1 MLTDA
6 ELEALLDDLE
16 SDRVERKESAAD
28 STKLRQ
34 AVCAFAN
41 DLPGHD
47 EPGALFVG
55 VDDSGEPV
63 GWDITD
69 RRLRNLSD
77 MRDQVNILPSPS
89 LTVQKRWLKGREVAV
104 VTVEPADAPPV
115 RYNGRI
121 WIRVGPR
128 RGIASPDEERRL
140 NEKRLYRDVPADI
153 RPVPSAGLDALDE
166 PLFREVY
173 LPAAVS
179 REVLD
184 ENDRSL
190 QEQLLALKLAHPGD
204 PICPTRLGVLTIG
217 REPTDWLPGAWVHF
231 LRVAGTELGGPVRH
245 DRALHGPV
253 PDLVSAAEDLLLAQT
268 QTAVDFTSGA
278 REIRTPDYPQVALE
292 QIVRNAI
299 LHRSYENTNAPVRII
314 WLDDRVEVMNPGGP
328 YGQVTVDNFG
338 DPGLYD
344 YRNANLAAV
353 MKELGLV
360 NRFGYGLGMARR
372 AMADNGNPE
381 PQFLANPSYVK
392 VILRSR
398 L

>member
-115 RYNGRI
+115 R
-121 WIRVGPR
+121 
-128 RGIASPDEERRL
+128 
-140 NEKRLYRDVPADI
+140 
-153 RPVPSAGLDALDE
+153 
-166 PLFREVY
+166 
-173 LPAAVS
+173 
-179 REVLD
+179 
-184 ENDRSL
+184 
-190 QEQLLALKLAHPGD
+190 
-204 PICPTRLGVLTIG
+204 
-217 REPTDWLPGAWVHF
+217 
-231 LRVAGTELGGPVRH
+231 
-245 DRALHGPV
+245 
-253 PDLVSAAEDLLLAQT
+253 
-268 QTAVDFTSGA
+268 
-278 REIRTPDYPQVALE
+278 
-292 QIVRNAI
+292 
-299 LHRSYENTNAPVRII
+299 
-314 WLDDRVEVMNPGGP
+314 
-328 YGQVTVDNFG
+328 
-338 DPGLYD
+338 
-344 YRNANLAAV
+344 
-353 MKELGLV
+353 
-360 NRFGYGLGMARR
+360 
-372 AMADNGNPE
+372 
-381 PQFLANPSYVK
+381 
-392 VILRSR
+392 
-398 L
+398 